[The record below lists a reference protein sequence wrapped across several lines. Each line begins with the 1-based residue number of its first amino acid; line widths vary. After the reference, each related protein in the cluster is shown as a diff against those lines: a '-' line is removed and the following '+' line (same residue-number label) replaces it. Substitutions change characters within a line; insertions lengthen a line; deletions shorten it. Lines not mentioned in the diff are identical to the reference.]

1 MTDGIM
7 NESARPS
14 PLASRTEAMAFV
26 GGIGRKSFD
35 TNVRPH
41 LRERRIGR
49 RVFYYWE
56 DLERWLQTQGTTAS
70 TGTKTESIMSG
81 FGTRG
86 TARTSPR
93 AREIAQK
100 LVSGP
105 HASIPRRYQADG
117 HRGEKDP

>member
-1 MTDGIM
+1 
-7 NESARPS
+7 
-14 PLASRTEAMAFV
+14 MAFL

-41 LRERRIGR
+41 IRERKIGR

-56 DLERWLQTQGTTAS
+56 DLERWLETKGTSAS
-70 TGTKTESIMSG
+70 TGTTTESIMSG

-86 TARTSPR
+86 TAQTSRR

-105 HASIPRRYQADG
+105 HVSMPKLCRADEHRR
-117 HRGEKDP
+117 EKDPRSR